1 MIYQSDMYKNYLLRR
16 LKTTTLPSEE
26 EINTLRSRCLNDI
39 KKIELNLK
47 KYNNKNIPIYEKK
60 VISKLKSNAKIS
72 FDYRAEIV
80 DQLVDY
86 ITGIPVDYR
95 HTNEDIEAFINDF
108 AEYAELDSLNQE
120 SLTDLLSCGHA
131 YRLLYVDEEGEFSAI
146 NLHPASTITLDDE
159 KGNAVYAF
167 RFYVEL
173 DENEDEVEVCEFY
186 DDTNVYTFKG
196 EGWQLVSNEP
206 HLFGMM
212 PVINMYNK
220 KNKQPDFA
228 KVEAQIDALNE
239 IVSNHQ
245 DEINEFRNA
254 YMVFRGAKLREEDYE
269 KIIKTG
275 AFEIPEDSEVSFLT
289 KKMDVVAVD
298 TQRKMLLENI
308 YRLSKTIDMEKF
320 NDSSESGESR
330 MWKLI
335 MLENRA
341 KQKTIF
347 LRRFLRRMFLVLSTS
362 SAVKGIDF
370 DINDIGLQ
378 FNRSLPID
386 EKYTGEALNLYAN
399 FVSTRTL
406 LERVPFIDNVDEE
419 IERLREDAKEN
430 LRKNVLN
437 NTVNSDGQPVENV
450 NNEIKS
456 LQAQSDAKTGNPST
470 K

>member
-430 LRKNVLN
+430 LRKNILN